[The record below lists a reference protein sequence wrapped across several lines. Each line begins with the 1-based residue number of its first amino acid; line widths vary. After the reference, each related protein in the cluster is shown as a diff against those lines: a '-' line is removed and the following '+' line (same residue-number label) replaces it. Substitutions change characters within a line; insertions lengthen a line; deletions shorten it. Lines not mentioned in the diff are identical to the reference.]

1 MFIFGD
7 VIKTEACLVLA
18 PKKFSNFCCG
28 KNNSF
33 LIGEAAGF
41 ISPSS
46 YEGISYAF
54 DSAYILSKILNSEIK
69 CPNQKYKSKTLKI
82 RLKIFTKIINGEI
95 PCYKIA
101 EDENHIAFL
110 DAMPLVKGHT

>member
-1 MFIFGD
+1 M
-7 VIKTEACLVLA
+7 A

-28 KNNSF
+28 KDNSF

-54 DSAYILSKILNSEIK
+54 DSAYILSKVLNSEISS
-69 CPNQKYKSKTLKI
+69 PNQKYKSKTLKI
-82 RLKIFTKIINGEI
+82 RLKIFTKIIKA
-95 PCYKIA
+95 KILYNPFLRKMIMKSGISNINII
-101 EDENHIAFL
+101 DE
-110 DAMPLVKGHT
+110 K